1 MGAGCSRD
9 FCVAPVYTARR
20 WPSFY
25 RWLPFGPRHGLR
37 LERKTKNNMQ
47 QLLLLLL
54 VTLLQTVEAQSRGP
68 FFGASI
74 SGFIISMLVLGS
86 FLLLGI
92 YVCACLK
99 KPAQIE
105 VSQPDA

>member
-1 MGAGCSRD
+1 VSPPCTLPGGGPVSTDGCRSAASRQ
-9 FCVAPVYTARR
+9 ATRR
-20 WPSFY
+20 
-25 RWLPFGPRHGLR
+25 
-37 LERKTKNNMQ
+37 TKNNMQ